1 MKISSSNRIKDTI
14 SPPSKVRRKTKN
26 FSQEFSFSNNQER
39 KKHLKNL
46 LEKIKKKGKHIV
58 TTNNI
63 RTIAEYKAIIKEYL
77 TIILKSGYDIKKIQ
91 HPWDGQNMSLVDI
104 IDKELEELST
114 ILLEEQKDALAIVN
128 KIDSIQ
134 GILIDLYK

>member
-14 SPPSKVRRKTKN
+14 SPPSKVRRKAKN

-58 TTNNI
+58 TTNNL